1 MGGKRSTGRP
11 APMGSGALCPGV
23 GIDARID
30 KKSIGKTPTC
40 WQKLAI
46 RRLRWNRFS
55 RAEGRD
61 SVMRI
66 LCTNDDGIHAPGL
79 KVVEEIARALSDD
92 VWIVAPELDQ
102 SGVSH
107 SLSLNDPLRLRE
119 VGPRHFAVRGTP
131 TDCVIMG
138 ARHILGDKLPDLVL
152 SGVNKGRNVAE
163 DVVYSG
169 TIAGALEGTI
179 LGLPSFALS
188 QEFSV
193 DTRNTPQ
200 WDTALKFGPPI
211 LRKVIDAGVPKNTVI
226 NVNFPACTPD
236 QVQGIQVTRQGK
248 RNQGFL
254 KVDERRDG
262 RGNPYFWIGFER
274 SAVFD
279 TPAEGTDLAALA
291 ARMVSVTPLRLD
303 RTDDAFSEM
312 LAATLK

>member
-1 MGGKRSTGRP
+1 
-11 APMGSGALCPGV
+11 
-23 GIDARID
+23 
-30 KKSIGKTPTC
+30 
-40 WQKLAI
+40 
-46 RRLRWNRFS
+46 
-55 RAEGRD
+55 
-61 SVMRI
+61 MRI

-119 VGPRHFAVRGTP
+119 VTPRHFAVRGTP

-152 SGVNKGRNVAE
+152 SGVNRGRNVAE

-179 LGLPSFALS
+179 LGIPSFALS
-188 QEFSV
+188 QEFSIA
-193 DTRNTPQ
+193 TREAPLWETG
-200 WDTALKFGPPI
+200 LKFGPGI

-236 QVQGIQVTRQGK
+236 QVKGVRVTRQGK
-248 RNQGFL
+248 RNQAL
-254 KVDERRDG
+254 MKVDQRHDG
-262 RGNPYFWIGFER
+262 RGNPYFWLGFER
-274 SAVFD
+274 AAMLD
-279 TPAEGTDLAALA
+279 APAEGTDLAALA
-291 ARMVSVTPLRLD
+291 AHYVSVTPLRLD
-303 RTDDAFSEM
+303 RTDEAFSEA
-312 LAATLK
+312 LTATLK

>member
-1 MGGKRSTGRP
+1 
-11 APMGSGALCPGV
+11 
-23 GIDARID
+23 
-30 KKSIGKTPTC
+30 
-40 WQKLAI
+40 
-46 RRLRWNRFS
+46 
-55 RAEGRD
+55 
-61 SVMRI
+61 MRI

-138 ARHILGDKLPDLVL
+138 ARHILGDTMPDIVL

-193 DTRNTPQ
+193 ESRDKPL
-200 WDTALKFGPPI
+200 WDTALQFGPPI
-211 LRKVIDAGVPKNTVI
+211 LRKVIEAGVPRNTVI
-226 NVNFPACTPD
+226 NVNFPACAPED
-236 QVQGIQVTRQGK
+236 VSGVRVTRQGK

-254 KVDERRDG
+254 KVDERRAG
-262 RGNPYFWIGFER
+262 RGHPYFWLRFER
-274 SAVFD
+274 LAMID
-279 TPAEGTDLAALA
+279 TPAEGTDPAALA
-291 ARMVSVTPLRLD
+291 EPFVSVSSTRLD
-303 RTDDAFSEM
+303 STDDAFSET
-312 LAATLK
+312 LTATLK

>member
-1 MGGKRSTGRP
+1 
-11 APMGSGALCPGV
+11 
-23 GIDARID
+23 
-30 KKSIGKTPTC
+30 
-40 WQKLAI
+40 
-46 RRLRWNRFS
+46 
-55 RAEGRD
+55 
-61 SVMRI
+61 MRI

-79 KVVEEIARALSDD
+79 QVVERIARALSDD

-119 VGPRHFAVRGTP
+119 VSPRHFAVRGTP

-179 LGLPSFALS
+179 LGFPSFALS
-188 QEFSV
+188 QEFSIE
-193 DTRNTPQ
+193 TRNAPL
-200 WDTALKFGPPI
+200 WDTALKFGPDI
-211 LRKVIDAGVPKNTVI
+211 IRKVIGAGVPRNTVI
-226 NVNFPACTPD
+226 NVNFPSCVPD
-236 QVQGIQVTRQGK
+236 DVRGIRITRQGK

-254 KVDERRDG
+254 KIDRRHDG

-274 SAVFD
+274 AAMMD

-291 ARMVSVTPLRLD
+291 ARYVSVTPLRLD
-303 RTDDAFSEM
+303 RTDEAFSET
-312 LAATLK
+312 LLDTLK

>member
-1 MGGKRSTGRP
+1 
-11 APMGSGALCPGV
+11 
-23 GIDARID
+23 
-30 KKSIGKTPTC
+30 
-40 WQKLAI
+40 
-46 RRLRWNRFS
+46 
-55 RAEGRD
+55 
-61 SVMRI
+61 MRI

-79 KVVEEIARALSDD
+79 KAVEEIARALSDD

-138 ARHILGDKLPDLVL
+138 ARHILRDRMPDVVL
-152 SGVNKGRNVAE
+152 SGVNRGRNVAE

-188 QEFSV
+188 QEFSME
-193 DTRNTPQ
+193 TREKLV
-200 WDTALKFGPPI
+200 WETALKFGPEI
-211 LRKVIDAGVPKNTVI
+211 LRKVLKEGVPRNTVI
-226 NVNFPACTPD
+226 NVNFPACTPE
-236 QVQGIQVTRQGK
+236 QVRGVCATRQGK
-248 RNQGFL
+248 RNLGFL

-274 SAVFD
+274 AAMMD

-291 ARMVSVTPLRLD
+291 ANYVSVTPLRLD
-303 RTDDAFSEM
+303 RTDEGFSEA
-312 LAATLK
+312 LTQTLK